1 MDSPAHHPIVGVSL
15 PLRGTG
21 ADGSGWGLHHLSE
34 ISLVHATVD
43 ADVGWLEDRMG
54 GWRRPGLVVAAL
66 LAAVALAPPA
76 PSMAQARRPKTW
88 NTELVG
94 HLAPPQN
101 GGYGDVWAHREVAYL
116 GNLRQADCRPANG
129 VWAIDLRDPAKPRP
143 LASFAK
149 FPGSDGEDVWVGSV
163 NTKAFRGDLAAVGIQ
178 RCSREDPGFAG
189 LALYDVSNPARP
201 RELGRLATGVAS
213 GVHEL
218 GVVQRPDG
226 RVLLLAA
233 VPYSFNLSQGR
244 QGDLRIIDATDPRRP
259 RELADWDIRRDGPVE
274 ARSQLASRR
283 DVFCHSAWPFDKGGK
298 LFASFWSAGE
308 QFLDISDP
316 AAPKLIGQT
325 SYRPEDGYRGAHSG
339 WFNQDETLFVQN
351 DEAMQAVGNGSE
363 ASWTFQRVFDTS
375 SLERPKLLSTFATES
390 AVPGNDGKV
399 ATDGVYSVHNA
410 VIKGDLEYA
419 SWYSDGVRVV
429 DLSDPRHPKEVA
441 SFIPPP
447 STPRQT
453 AATAKGGR
461 RDMPL
466 VWGVYPWKDLVLASD
481 MNSGLWIFRVTLDG
495 RQADQ
500 GGSGS
505 GPGSGSG
512 AGAAPPATAAPDAAA
527 APDPA
532 AAAGDPGGPGVLTWF
547 ALAGLA
553 LGLLAAGA
561 VVRVG
566 RRRRPG

>member
-1 MDSPAHHPIVGVSL
+1 
-15 PLRGTG
+15 
-21 ADGSGWGLHHLSE
+21 
-34 ISLVHATVD
+34 
-43 ADVGWLEDRMG
+43 MG
-54 GWRRPGLVVAAL
+54 GWRRAGVVALAL
-66 LAAVALAPPA
+66 LAAGALIPPA
-76 PSMAQARRPKTW
+76 PSGAQSRQPKTR

-101 GGYGDVWAHREVAYL
+101 GGYGDVWAHRDVAYL
-116 GNLRQADCRPANG
+116 GNLRNADCRPANG
-129 VWAIDLRDPAKPRP
+129 VWAIDLGDPAKPRP

-163 NTKAFRGDLAAVGIQ
+163 ETKAFKGDLAAVGIQ
-178 RCSREDPGFAG
+178 PCSRRDPGFAG
-189 LALYDVSNPARP
+189 LALYDVRDPAKP
-201 RELGRLATGVAS
+201 RELGRLATGVPT

-226 RVLLLAA
+226 RLLLLAA

-259 RELADWDIRRDGPVE
+259 REIADWDLRRDGPAE
-274 ARSQLASRR
+274 ARGQLAARR
-283 DVFCHSAWPFDKGGK
+283 DVFCHSAWPFDKGDK

-316 AAPKLIGQT
+316 AAPRLIGQT
-325 SYRPEDGYRGAHSG
+325 PYRAEDRYRGAHSG
-339 WFNQDETLFVQN
+339 WFNEDETLFVQN
-351 DEAMQAVGNGSE
+351 DEAMQAVGNGGE

-390 AVPGNDGKV
+390 AVPGKDGRV

-429 DLSDPRHPKEVA
+429 DLSDPRRPKEVA
-441 SFIPPP
+441 SFVPPP
-447 STPRQT
+447 SPARQT
-453 AATAKGGR
+453 AATAQGGR
-461 RDMPL
+461 RDMPV

-495 RQADQ
+495 ERAGQ

-505 GPGSGSG
+505 GSASE
-512 AGAAPPATAAPDAAA
+512 PPATSAPNAAPSSGPTADRDAS
-527 APDPA
+527 
-532 AAAGDPGGPGVLTWF
+532 GPRILTWVG
-547 ALAGLA
+547 LAGLA
-553 LGLLAAGA
+553 LGLLAVGA
-561 VVRVG
+561 VVRST
-566 RRRRPG
+566 RRRPG